1 MYQLLLSIETNS
13 KVIEM
18 IYSKEILNS
27 LKLEKLLISDRLF
40 TPKIDS
46 KIFNNS
52 QKSSSLIK
60 KEDYIEKRNSIN
72 TPITS
77 NKNGLFIPQSKLTS
91 SPNSKIKL
99 TEIKKVI
106 PYTGN
111 ARKWVLTD
119 EEKNSYGDRFP
130 EEYIKLDFLGR
141 HALIHF
147 L

>member
-1 MYQLLLSIETNS
+1 
-13 KVIEM
+13 M

-27 LKLEKLLISDRLF
+27 LKLEKLIISTKTDRFF

-60 KEDYIEKRNSIN
+60 KEDYIEKGNSLN
-72 TPITS
+72 TPLMS
-77 NKNGLFIPQSKLTS
+77 NKNGLFTPQSKFTS
-91 SPNSKIKL
+91 SPSSKIKL

-106 PYTGN
+106 PYTDN
-111 ARKWVLTD
+111 ARKWMLTE

-130 EEYIKLDFLGR
+130 EEYSKLDFLGR
-141 HALIHF
+141 HALIHI